1 MRKVISF
8 DKELEFKTMIGEITS
23 ISLDQDLSFQDDST
37 VSGELVVSGKYK
49 LTAASR
55 LEDDF
60 LFHLPMEIVL
70 TERLDS
76 KTRNVTIE
84 DFRYEVEDN
93 DILLCHIDLLV
104 EGVEIIDDIESD
116 SSDSDI
122 RETTGSS
129 ASEIVDSSHDTGIKS
144 ELSEEELRPVE
155 ATDIVTPIE
164 STFST
169 PVVSSQREEPFMDVA
184 PVISSNVSDKSID
197 VDVDISV
204 NNNVT
209 DTADT
214 NTNVNTNTNTNT
226 NINSSAIA
234 NSSSNA
240 SSTAIIETADTKD
253 LKDQDESDGVGSLF
267 SSFKDSDETFA
278 TYSVYIFRANDTIEM
293 IMDKYQV
300 TKEELESYNDLSSL
314 TIGSKVI
321 IPTHIHE

>member
-129 ASEIVDSSHDTGIKS
+129 ATEIIDSSHDAGIKS

-214 NTNVNTNTNTNT
+214 NTNVNTNTNTN
-226 NINSSAIA
+226 INSSAIA

-240 SSTAIIETADTKD
+240 MIETVDTKD

>member
-23 ISLDQDLSFQDDST
+23 ISLDQDLSFQNDST

-129 ASEIVDSSHDTGIKS
+129 ASEIIDSSHDAGIKS

-169 PVVSSQREEPFMDVA
+169 PAVSNQREESFMDIVPA
-184 PVISSNVSDKSID
+184 ISSNASDKSID

-214 NTNVNTNTNTNT
+214 NTNVNTNTN
-226 NINSSAIA
+226 INSSAIA
-234 NSSSNA
+234 NASSNA
-240 SSTAIIETADTKD
+240 MIETVDTKD
-253 LKDQDESDGVGSLF
+253 LKGQDESDGVGSLF

>member
-129 ASEIVDSSHDTGIKS
+129 ASEIVDSSHDAGIKS

-169 PVVSSQREEPFMDVA
+169 PAVSSQREEPFMDIVPA
-184 PVISSNVSDKSID
+184 ISSNASDKSID

-209 DTADT
+209 D
-214 NTNVNTNTNTNT
+214 
-226 NINSSAIA
+226 
-234 NSSSNA
+234 
-240 SSTAIIETADTKD
+240 TADTKD

-321 IPTHIHE
+321 IPTNIHE

>member
-129 ASEIVDSSHDTGIKS
+129 ASEIVDSSHDAGIKS

-155 ATDIVTPIE
+155 VTDIVTPIE

-169 PVVSSQREEPFMDVA
+169 PAVSNQREESFMDIVPA
-184 PVISSNVSDKSID
+184 ISSNASDKSID

-214 NTNVNTNTNTNT
+214 NTNVNTNTN
-226 NINSSAIA
+226 INSSAIA
-234 NSSSNA
+234 NASSN
-240 SSTAIIETADTKD
+240 AIIETADTKD

>member
-129 ASEIVDSSHDTGIKS
+129 ASEIVDSSHDAGIKS

-155 ATDIVTPIE
+155 VTDIVTPIE

-169 PVVSSQREEPFMDVA
+169 PAVSNQREESFMDIVPA
-184 PVISSNVSDKSID
+184 ISSNASDKSID

-214 NTNVNTNTNTNT
+214 NTNVNTNTN
-226 NINSSAIA
+226 INSSAIA

-240 SSTAIIETADTKD
+240 MIETADTKD

>member
-129 ASEIVDSSHDTGIKS
+129 ASEIVDSSHDAGIKS

-169 PVVSSQREEPFMDVA
+169 PAVSNQREESFMDIVPA
-184 PVISSNVSDKSID
+184 ISSNASDKSID

-214 NTNVNTNTNTNT
+214 NTNVNTNTN
-226 NINSSAIA
+226 INSSAIA
-234 NSSSNA
+234 NSSSN
-240 SSTAIIETADTKD
+240 AIIETADTKD

>member
-129 ASEIVDSSHDTGIKS
+129 ASEIVDSSHDAGIKS

-155 ATDIVTPIE
+155 VTDIVTPIE
-164 STFST
+164 STFSI
-169 PVVSSQREEPFMDVA
+169 PVVSNEREEPFMDIVPA
-184 PVISSNVSDKSID
+184 ISSNASDKSID

-214 NTNVNTNTNTNT
+214 NTNVNTNTN
-226 NINSSAIA
+226 INSSAIA

-240 SSTAIIETADTKD
+240 MIETADTKD

>member
-129 ASEIVDSSHDTGIKS
+129 ASEIVDSSHDAGIKS

-169 PVVSSQREEPFMDVA
+169 PAVSNQREESFMDIVPA
-184 PVISSNVSDKSID
+184 ISSNASDKSID

-214 NTNVNTNTNTNT
+214 NTNVNTNTN
-226 NINSSAIA
+226 INSSAIA

-240 SSTAIIETADTKD
+240 MIETADTKD

>member
-129 ASEIVDSSHDTGIKS
+129 ASEIVDSSHDAGIKS

-169 PVVSSQREEPFMDVA
+169 PAVSSQREEPFMDIVPA
-184 PVISSNVSDKSID
+184 ISSNASDKSID

-214 NTNVNTNTNTNT
+214 NTNVNTNTN
-226 NINSSAIA
+226 INSSAIA

-240 SSTAIIETADTKD
+240 MIETADTKD

-321 IPTHIHE
+321 IPTNIHE

>member
-129 ASEIVDSSHDTGIKS
+129 ASEIVDSSHDAGIKS

-169 PVVSSQREEPFMDVA
+169 PVVSNEREESFMDIVPA
-184 PVISSNVSDKSID
+184 ISSNASDKSID

-214 NTNVNTNTNTNT
+214 NTNVNTNTN
-226 NINSSAIA
+226 INSSAIA
-234 NSSSNA
+234 NSSS
-240 SSTAIIETADTKD
+240 TAMIETADTKD

>member
-129 ASEIVDSSHDTGIKS
+129 ASEIVDSSHDAGIKS

-155 ATDIVTPIE
+155 VTDIVTPIE

-169 PVVSSQREEPFMDVA
+169 PAVSNEREEPFMDIVPA
-184 PVISSNVSDKSID
+184 ISSNASDKSID

-214 NTNVNTNTNTNT
+214 NTNVNTNTN
-226 NINSSAIA
+226 INSSAIA

-240 SSTAIIETADTKD
+240 MIETVDTKD

>member
-8 DKELEFKTMIGEITS
+8 DKELEFKTMIGDITS

-129 ASEIVDSSHDTGIKS
+129 ASEIVDSSHDAGIKS

-169 PVVSSQREEPFMDVA
+169 PVVSNEREESFMDIVPA
-184 PVISSNVSDKSID
+184 ISSNASDKSID

-214 NTNVNTNTNTNT
+214 NTNVNTNTN
-226 NINSSAIA
+226 INSSAIA
-234 NSSSNA
+234 NSSS
-240 SSTAIIETADTKD
+240 TAMIETADTKD

>member
-129 ASEIVDSSHDTGIKS
+129 ASEIVDSSHDAGIKS

-155 ATDIVTPIE
+155 VTDIVTPIE

-169 PVVSSQREEPFMDVA
+169 PAVSNQREESFMDIVPA
-184 PVISSNVSDKSID
+184 ISSNASDKSID

-214 NTNVNTNTNTNT
+214 NTNVNTNTN
-226 NINSSAIA
+226 INSSAIA

-240 SSTAIIETADTKD
+240 MIETANTKD

>member
-23 ISLDQDLSFQDDST
+23 ISLDQDLSFQDEST

-129 ASEIVDSSHDTGIKS
+129 ASEIVDSSHDAGIKS

-155 ATDIVTPIE
+155 VTDIVTPIE

-169 PVVSSQREEPFMDVA
+169 PAVSNQREESFMDILPA
-184 PVISSNVSDKSID
+184 ISSNASDKSID

-214 NTNVNTNTNTNT
+214 NTNVNTNTN
-226 NINSSAIA
+226 INSSAIA

-240 SSTAIIETADTKD
+240 MIETADTKD

-321 IPTHIHE
+321 IPTNIHE

>member
-129 ASEIVDSSHDTGIKS
+129 ASEIVDSSHDAGIKS

-214 NTNVNTNTNTNT
+214 NTNVNTNTNTN
-226 NINSSAIA
+226 INSSAIA

-240 SSTAIIETADTKD
+240 MIETVDTKD

>member
-129 ASEIVDSSHDTGIKS
+129 ASEIVDSSHDVGIKS

-155 ATDIVTPIE
+155 VTDIVTPIE

-169 PVVSSQREEPFMDVA
+169 PAVSNQREESFMDIVPA
-184 PVISSNVSDKSID
+184 ISSNASDKSID

-214 NTNVNTNTNTNT
+214 NTNVNTNTN
-226 NINSSAIA
+226 INSSAIA

-240 SSTAIIETADTKD
+240 MIETVDTKD

>member
-129 ASEIVDSSHDTGIKS
+129 ASEIVDSSHDAGIKS

-155 ATDIVTPIE
+155 VTDIVTPIE

-169 PVVSSQREEPFMDVA
+169 PAVSNQREESFMDIVPA
-184 PVISSNVSDKSID
+184 ISSNASDKSID

-214 NTNVNTNTNTNT
+214 NTNVNTN
-226 NINSSAIA
+226 INSSAIA

-240 SSTAIIETADTKD
+240 SSTAMIETADTKD

>member
-23 ISLDQDLSFQDDST
+23 ISLDQDLSFQDNST

-129 ASEIVDSSHDTGIKS
+129 ASEIVDSSHDAGIKS

-169 PVVSSQREEPFMDVA
+169 PAVSNQREEPFMDIVPA
-184 PVISSNVSDKSID
+184 ISSNASDKSID

-214 NTNVNTNTNTNT
+214 NTNVNTNTNTN
-226 NINSSAIA
+226 INSSAIA

-240 SSTAIIETADTKD
+240 MIETADTKD

>member
-23 ISLDQDLSFQDDST
+23 ISLDQDLSFQDEST

-129 ASEIVDSSHDTGIKS
+129 ASEIVDSSHDAGIKS

-169 PVVSSQREEPFMDVA
+169 PAVSSQREEPFMDIVPA
-184 PVISSNVSDKSID
+184 ISSNASDKSID

-209 DTADT
+209 D
-214 NTNVNTNTNTNT
+214 
-226 NINSSAIA
+226 
-234 NSSSNA
+234 
-240 SSTAIIETADTKD
+240 TADTKD

-267 SSFKDSDETFA
+267 SSFKDSNETFA

-321 IPTHIHE
+321 IPTNIHE

>member
-129 ASEIVDSSHDTGIKS
+129 ASEIVDSSHDVGIKS

-155 ATDIVTPIE
+155 VTDIVTPIE

-169 PVVSSQREEPFMDVA
+169 PAVSNQREESFMDIVPA
-184 PVISSNVSDKSID
+184 ISSNASDKSID

-214 NTNVNTNTNTNT
+214 NTNVNTNTN
-226 NINSSAIA
+226 I

-240 SSTAIIETADTKD
+240 NSSSTAMIETVDTKD

>member
-129 ASEIVDSSHDTGIKS
+129 ASEIVDSSHDAGIKS

-155 ATDIVTPIE
+155 VTDIVTPIE

-169 PVVSSQREEPFMDVA
+169 PAVSNQREESFMDIVPA
-184 PVISSNVSDKSID
+184 ISSNASDKSID

-214 NTNVNTNTNTNT
+214 NTNVNTNTN
-226 NINSSAIA
+226 INSSAIA

-240 SSTAIIETADTKD
+240 MIETADTKD

-314 TIGSKVI
+314 PIGSKVI
-321 IPTHIHE
+321 IPTNIHE

>member
-214 NTNVNTNTNTNT
+214 NTNVNTNTN
-226 NINSSAIA
+226 INSNAIA

-240 SSTAIIETADTKD
+240 MIETVDTKD

>member
-129 ASEIVDSSHDTGIKS
+129 ASEIVDSSHDAGIKS

-184 PVISSNVSDKSID
+184 PVISSNTLDKAID

-214 NTNVNTNTNTNT
+214 NTNVNTNTN
-226 NINSSAIA
+226 INSNAIA

-240 SSTAIIETADTKD
+240 SSTAMIETADTKD

-300 TKEELESYNDLSSL
+300 TKEELESYNDLLSL

>member
-129 ASEIVDSSHDTGIKS
+129 ASEIVDSSHDAGIKS

-169 PVVSSQREEPFMDVA
+169 PAVSNQREESFMDIVPA
-184 PVISSNVSDKSID
+184 ISSNASDKSID

-214 NTNVNTNTNTNT
+214 NTNVNTNTN
-226 NINSSAIA
+226 INSSAIA
-234 NSSSNA
+234 NSSS
-240 SSTAIIETADTKD
+240 TAMIETVDTKD

>member
-169 PVVSSQREEPFMDVA
+169 PVVSNEREEPFMDIVPA
-184 PVISSNVSDKSID
+184 ISSNASDKSID

-214 NTNVNTNTNTNT
+214 NTNVNTNTN
-226 NINSSAIA
+226 INSSAIA
-234 NSSSNA
+234 NSSS
-240 SSTAIIETADTKD
+240 TAMIETVDTKD

>member
-104 EGVEIIDDIESD
+104 EGVEIIADIESD

-129 ASEIVDSSHDTGIKS
+129 ASEIVDSSHDAGIKS

-155 ATDIVTPIE
+155 VTDIVTPID

-169 PVVSSQREEPFMDVA
+169 PVVSSQREESFMDVA

-214 NTNVNTNTNTNT
+214 NTNVNTNTN
-226 NINSSAIA
+226 INSNAIA

-300 TKEELESYNDLSSL
+300 TKEELESYNDLLSL

>member
-23 ISLDQDLSFQDDST
+23 ISLDQDLSFQNDST

-129 ASEIVDSSHDTGIKS
+129 ASEIVDSSHDAGIKS

-155 ATDIVTPIE
+155 VTDIVTPIE

-169 PVVSSQREEPFMDVA
+169 PAVSNQREESFMDIVPA
-184 PVISSNVSDKSID
+184 ISSNASDKSID

-214 NTNVNTNTNTNT
+214 NTNVNTNTN
-226 NINSSAIA
+226 INSSAIA
-234 NSSSNA
+234 NSSSNANA

>member
-23 ISLDQDLSFQDDST
+23 ISLDQDLSFQDEST

-129 ASEIVDSSHDTGIKS
+129 ASEIVDSSHDAGIKS

-214 NTNVNTNTNTNT
+214 NTNVNTNTNTN
-226 NINSSAIA
+226 INSSAIA

-240 SSTAIIETADTKD
+240 MIETADTKD

>member
-23 ISLDQDLSFQDDST
+23 ISLDQDLSFQDEST

-60 LFHLPMEIVL
+60 LFHLPIEIVL

-129 ASEIVDSSHDTGIKS
+129 ASEIVDSSHDAGIKS

-169 PVVSSQREEPFMDVA
+169 PAVSNQREESFMDIVPA
-184 PVISSNVSDKSID
+184 ISSNASDKSID

-214 NTNVNTNTNTNT
+214 NTNVNTNTN
-226 NINSSAIA
+226 INSSAIA

-240 SSTAIIETADTKD
+240 MIETADTKD

-321 IPTHIHE
+321 IPTNIHE

>member
-129 ASEIVDSSHDTGIKS
+129 ASEIVDSSHDAGIKS

-155 ATDIVTPIE
+155 VTDIVTPIE

-169 PVVSSQREEPFMDVA
+169 PAVSNQREESFMDIVPA
-184 PVISSNVSDKSID
+184 ISSNASDKSID

-209 DTADT
+209 D
-214 NTNVNTNTNTNT
+214 
-226 NINSSAIA
+226 
-234 NSSSNA
+234 
-240 SSTAIIETADTKD
+240 TADTKD